1 METYFYFGEND
12 VATTG
17 EAAMFPLSSF
27 LGATPSGD
35 DSVMLHFKARNG
47 SASYDTVNVDFAAS
61 HTGLGDSTRQT
72 KDTMQD
78 IALLFQSGGKKKFV
92 NFFDGEDKTGVASF
106 IVTVDALSITTVA

>member
-27 LGATPSGD
+27 LGATPSTD
-35 DSVMLHFKARNG
+35 DSVNLHFKARNG
-47 SASYDTVNVDFAAS
+47 SANDDIINVDFAAS

-78 IALLFQSGGKKKFV
+78 LALLLQPKARTSFV
-92 NFFDGEDKTGVASF
+92 NFFDGEDRTGVAHF
-106 IVTVDALSITTVA
+106 IITEDAVTITTVA